1 MFIVIIA
8 TFYAYSPKTIPI
20 GYLIHYNLKI
30 NFSNITKYIIKTISL
45 SAKTSIIYN
54 SIQDKS
60 LDIFVYQF
68 YFDFLINTITY
79 NFKIP

>member
-30 NFSNITKYIIKTISL
+30 NFSNNKIYYQNYL
-45 SAKTSIIYN
+45 SFR
-54 SIQDKS
+54 Q
-60 LDIFVYQF
+60 
-68 YFDFLINTITY
+68 
-79 NFKIP
+79 NFNYL